1 MDQLKE
7 SKAADLQDAVR
18 NEQRLQ
24 EANLQLDAE
33 VSRLQALSKDL
44 KDGFLKTRDL
54 LRVEQTSLEAMKTK
68 TLTLEEQLE
77 TYKIEIERLQDES
90 LKTTEINKQQINA
103 LVASMDELERKHEQ
117 EMATLRRDLANQ
129 FSIQSSVQQ
138 DAIDWRNRVDTERAV
153 GLRKLGVH
161 RLCDAMVSWKRRRLA
176 TWFRQ
181 WHTMNTLMGAAEQF
195 RETLNKAVKRATDE
209 GHQDRERAVEGLRS
223 LLRNE
228 HEVDKVERIICDLV
242 LYHRSLYFVQMLSF
256 PSA

>member
-1 MDQLKE
+1 LLTETQQQWKSDVDQLKE

-138 DAIDWRNRVDTERAV
+138 DAIDWRNRVDT
-153 GLRKLGVH
+153 
-161 RLCDAMVSWKRRRLA
+161 
-176 TWFRQ
+176 
-181 WHTMNTLMGAAEQF
+181 
-195 RETLNKAVKRATDE
+195 
-209 GHQDRERAVEGLRS
+209 
-223 LLRNE
+223 
-228 HEVDKVERIICDLV
+228 
-242 LYHRSLYFVQMLSF
+242 
-256 PSA
+256 